1 MKMKTLYAALSGAF
15 LLGAATLAPAQ
26 TSNAPAGNTAAHPV
40 KNTEA
45 AMSSDY
51 RAQKKQIDDAYKQ
64 DKAACKGQS
73 GNAKDVCQKEAKA
86 KEKIAKADLEAQRKG
101 TPHAQYE
108 AAKTKAEQNYEVAKE
123 KCEDQ
128 KGKEKAACKKQA
140 KADED
145 KALADAKNERGSMAS
160 NTSPAPSRAPAPAST
175 SPNSNM
181 PSKTSSG
188 K

>member
-1 MKMKTLYAALSGAF
+1 MKFQLMSIAVGIAF
-15 LLGAATLAPAQ
+15 ALGAQAQ
-26 TSNAPAGNTAAHPV
+26 TPSTQPRSTAGHTSDRQV
-40 KNTEA
+40 KNADEDRIEA
-45 AMSSDY
+45 EY
-51 RAQKKQIDDAYKQ
+51 
-64 DKAACKGQS
+64 KAAREKCDPMQ

-128 KGKEKAACKKQA
+128 KGADKTACKKQA

-145 KALADAKNERGSMAS
+145 KALAEAKSARGSMAS
-160 NTSPAPSRAPAPAST
+160 NAGAP
-175 SPNSNM
+175 
-181 PSKTSSG
+181 KTSG

>member
-1 MKMKTLYAALSGAF
+1 MRMTTLYAALSGAF

-26 TSNAPAGNTAAHPV
+26 TNTAPTGSTAMHPV
-40 KNTEA
+40 KNAEA
-45 AMSSDY
+45 SMSSDY
-51 RAQKKQIDDAYKQ
+51 RGEKKQIDDTYKQ
-64 DKAACKGQS
+64 DKAACKSQT
-73 GNAKDVCQKEAKA
+73 GNAKDVCMKEAKA
-86 KEKIAKADLEAQRKG
+86 KEKTAKADLEAQRKG

-128 KGKEKAACKKQA
+128 KGADRTACKKQA

-145 KALADAKNERGSMAS
+145 KALADAKSARGSMAS
-160 NTSPAPSRAPAPAST
+160 NGSAPASMT
-175 SPNSNM
+175 PA
-181 PSKTSSG
+181 KTSTG